1 MHIILNGVQGRHNPL
16 VCQGMPPDLRCGWE
30 SCQNSIYTP
39 GHLFPREIRGNEIE
53 KKRKLMIAFLHTG
66 FAISLGYLELEHLQ
80 RSPETASDPIFRRWN
95 SCFGL
100 QWGSDGGP
108 DFKCPLKI

>member
-53 KKRKLMIAFLHTG
+53 KKKEINDSIPSHRLCY
-66 FAISLGYLELEHLQ
+66 ISRVPRVRVSPAEPQNSLQ
-80 RSPETASDPIFRRWN
+80 SHF
-95 SCFGL
+95 
-100 QWGSDGGP
+100 
-108 DFKCPLKI
+108 